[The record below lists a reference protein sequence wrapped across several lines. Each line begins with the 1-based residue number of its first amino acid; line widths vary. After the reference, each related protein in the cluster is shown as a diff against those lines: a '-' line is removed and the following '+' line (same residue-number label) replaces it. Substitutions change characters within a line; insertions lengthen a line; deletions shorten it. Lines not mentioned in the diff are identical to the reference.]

1 MTLIDHDDFD
11 ALLISDD
18 FGDLLNPEPQLT
30 LDSLAEL
37 PQWVAWREE
46 PNERGHLQKL
56 PRNPHN
62 PAYKARSN
70 DPRTWGTRRQ
80 ARRAADQLPAL
91 EGEGIRGIGIEL
103 GKIVDGRPLLLGGI
117 DLDSCLNPET
127 GDLTPW
133 AAEVIDRFASYAEV
147 SPSGKGVKVFFT
159 YSSTDMDALSTA
171 MGMKDDGTPRHRRFW
186 SRGEHC
192 EIGLDVS
199 GRYYAVTGSRW
210 AECPATF
217 RTVPL
222 DDLLWLIREAGP
234 AFLREHDGTASN
246 SADAPTGDQSGSGA
260 GLRVMIRLAAEGNDK
275 DAALATIRSYPADKA
290 GNDDAKASEWLGRTT
305 QRQVNRAWEKAEA
318 KADAMR
324 PRETSPDEFD
334 DLEARDPITA
344 ALNRK
349 HAVVMPKGRTYI
361 ATFQPDGSIGLGTPR
376 DIHAF
381 YENYRVPTAGG
392 KSTEAASRRW
402 MRDPDRRTY
411 PGGVTFAPAGC
422 PADTLNLWSGWA
434 VQPDATASCSLFLD
448 HVYRVVC
455 NGNREHADWV
465 IGWFAHMVQRPEE
478 KPGVA
483 LVLRGAKGAG
493 KDTVAEYFA
502 HLPGRRHVSTV
513 AEPEHITG
521 RFNARLENSLL
532 LHVQE
537 GAWAGDRKSE
547 GTLKYLITSDHI
559 EIERKGIDG
568 FNMPSVLRLFI
579 SANAEWVVPASAD
592 ERRWAVFEV
601 SDKRRTDEAYFKALR
616 AEMNS
621 GGPSALLHYL
631 RHFDL
636 SGFNVRKAPETEGL
650 RNQKLASLRSV
661 ELWWFEILS
670 RGTFPCSLDDG
681 GGWASSVQTIARD
694 SLRRDYVDWM
704 KGRRYDG
711 EVVEERYFGRRL
723 RDMLP
728 TLNDRRPAAKPGI
741 TRIRQYEV
749 PALADCRA
757 AFDQWMG
764 QPVDWEPVEG

>member
-1 MTLIDHDDFD
+1 MNHIVHDDFD
-11 ALLISDD
+11 ALLIPDD
-18 FGDLLNPEPQLT
+18 FGDLLHDATTSQSPLATARRYIASGWSPVPIPYRKKGPILEQWGRLRLNDESAANHFNGKQQNIGVILGEASGGLVDIDHDCREARLLAPTFLPSTDAIFGRESNPASHWLYRSPGMITKQVKFPGTRKTLLELRSNSQTDQPCQTVFPGSVHDGGETIRWSSAGEPAAVDANQ
-30 LDSLAEL
+30 
-37 PQWVAWREE
+37 
-46 PNERGHLQKL
+46 LQKAFDRL
-56 PRNPHN
+56 S
-62 PAYKARSN
+62 AATIIARAFPEQGSGRH
-70 DPRTWGTRRQ
+70 DAT
-80 ARRAADQLPAL
+80 LAL
-91 EGEGIRGIGIEL
+91 
-103 GKIVDGRPLLLGGI
+103 
-117 DLDSCLNPET
+117 
-127 GDLTPW
+127 
-133 AAEVIDRFASYAEV
+133 
-147 SPSGKGVKVFFT
+147 
-159 YSSTDMDALSTA
+159 
-171 MGMKDDGTPRHRRFW
+171 
-186 SRGEHC
+186 
-192 EIGLDVS
+192 IGLLTRAGWSEDLVIEFARAVRSAAGADPKKPLRKMVS
-199 GRYYAVTGSRW
+199 
-210 AECPATF
+210 
-217 RTVPL
+217 
-222 DDLLWLIREAGP
+222 
-234 AFLREHDGTASN
+234 
-246 SADAPTGDQSGSGA
+246 DAA
-260 GLRVMIRLAAEGNDK
+260 KRLAADK
-275 DAALATIRSYPADKA
+275 SLFGLPTLIEAFGEKVASSFCELIGYESISRAEPAAMA
-290 GNDDAKASEWLGRTT
+290 
-305 QRQVNRAWEKAEA
+305 
-318 KADAMR
+318 
-324 PRETSPDEFD
+324 ETSPDEFD
-334 DLEARDPITA
+334 DLEAGDPITA

-349 HAVVMPKGRTYI
+349 HAVVMPKGRTYV

-381 YENYRVPTAGG
+381 YVNYRVPTPGG

-402 MRDPDRRTY
+402 MRDPERRTY

-455 NGNREHADWV
+455 SGNREHADWV

-521 RFNARLENSLL
+521 RFNARLENTLL

-568 FNMPSVLRLFI
+568 VNMPSVLRLFI

-601 SDKRRTDEAYFKALR
+601 SDKRRGDEAYFKALR
-616 AEMNS
+616 AEMDS

-631 RHFDL
+631 RNCDL

-681 GGWASSVQTIARD
+681 DGWASSVQTIARD

-723 RDMLP
+723 RNMLS
-728 TLNDRRPAAKPGI
+728 TINDRRPSAKPGV

-749 PALADCRA
+749 PALAECRA